1 MIDKKQA
8 ISIAD
13 KLADF
18 CLHMNCAECPFGIP
32 YPGFSPECVLK
43 DYPLGWDVDQARDN
57 LQTGCLVKI
66 GTF

>member
-13 KLADF
+13 KLAVF

-43 DYPLGWDVDQARDN
+43 DYPLGWDVDQAR
-57 LQTGCLVKI
+57 KI
-66 GTF
+66 YRRVDLSK

>member
-43 DYPLGWDVDQARDN
+43 DYPLGWEVDQAREN
-57 LQTGCLVKI
+57 LQKG
-66 GTF
+66 

>member
-18 CLHMNCAECPFGIP
+18 CRHMNCAECPFAIP
-32 YPGFSPECVLK
+32 DPGFSPECMLTEQ
-43 DYPLGWDVDQARDN
+43 GWDVDQAREN
-57 LQTGCLVKI
+57 LQKG
-66 GTF
+66 